1 MTGEL
6 DDRDLHAQADAE
18 VGHAVFPCV
27 LCRQDHALDAPVA
40 EAAGH
45 QNAAAIPQHRP
56 DVLCRQRLGVHP
68 FDVHMAVAGRAR
80 VEQGLRHAEI
90 GVMQLRVLAHQ
101 RDLHPLVYAVDLL
114 HHGPP
119 PGHVRHAGAQPQ
131 LAAHYPAQP
140 LLLQQQRHLV
150 QRGRRHVGDD
160 AVLLHVAEQRDLP
173 PHVLRDGAVGAAHQ
187 HIRLDTHAQKLL
199 DGVLRGLAL
208 QLPAAGDGYDQ
219 RHMDVQHVFPSLFRR
234 HLPDGLQK
242 RLALDVAH
250 RAADLRDDHVGVPV
264 VHGVDPPLDLVG
276 DVGDDLHR
284 AAQIAALPLPVQ
296 HRPEHL
302 ARGHGGV
309 AVQRLVHEPLI
320 VSQIQI
326 RLRAVV
332 GDEHL
337 PVLIGAHGPRIH
349 VEIRIEL
356 LVAHPQAALLQQPAQ
371 RRGADALAQ
380 SGHHA
385 ARHENILH
393 PRHLPLK
400 NMLLSYAAAGGVSMC

>member
-1 MTGEL
+1 
-6 DDRDLHAQADAE
+6 
-18 VGHAVFPCV
+18 
-27 LCRQDHALDAPVA
+27 
-40 EAAGH
+40 
-45 QNAAAIPQHRP
+45 
-56 DVLCRQRLGVHP
+56 
-68 FDVHMAVAGRAR
+68 MAVAGRAR
-80 VEQGLRHAEI
+80 VEQRLRHTEI
-90 GVMQLRVLAHQ
+90 GVVQLRVLAHQ
-101 RDLHPLVYAVDLL
+101 RDLHPPLYAADPV

-119 PGHVRHAGAQPQ
+119 VGHVRRAGAQPQ
-131 LAAHYPAQP
+131 LAAHHPAQP

-160 AVLLHVAEQRDLP
+160 AVLLHVAEQGDLP

-187 HIRLDTHAQKLL
+187 HVRLDAHAQQLL
-199 DGVLRGLAL
+199 DGVLRGLAF
-208 QLPAAGDGYDQ
+208 QLPAAGDGHDQ
-219 RHMDVQHVFPSLFRR
+219 RHMDVQHVFPPLFRR

-250 RAADLRDDHVGVPV
+250 RAADLGDDHVGLAV

-276 DVGDDLHR
+276 DVWDDLHR
-284 AAQIAALPLPVQ
+284 APQIAALPFPVQ
-296 HRPEHL
+296 HGPEHL

-309 AVQRLVHEPLI
+309 AVQRLIHEPL
-320 VSQIQI
+320 VVPQIQI

-337 PVLIGAHGPRIH
+337 PVLVGAHRARIYIKIG
-349 VEIRIEL
+349 VEL

-385 ARHENILH
+385 ACHENILH
-393 PRHLPLK
+393 PAISRQK
-400 NMLLSYAAAGGVSMC
+400 ICSYPTPPAAGCQCAEMSIFPRISPSICRNTEK